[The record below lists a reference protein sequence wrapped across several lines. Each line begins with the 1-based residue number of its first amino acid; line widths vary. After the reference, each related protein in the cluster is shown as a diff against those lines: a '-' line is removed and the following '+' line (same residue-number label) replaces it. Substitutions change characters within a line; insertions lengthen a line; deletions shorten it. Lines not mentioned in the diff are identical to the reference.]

1 MTIGAKVA
9 KKYRGFSRQVI
20 LDKAYE
26 LGWNFDLYSGSCS
39 QCTVAALQ
47 ELLGFEDV
55 VVRVAT
61 SSCGGQAMQLM
72 GTCGALVGGTI
83 VLDYYFGR
91 ALKDM
96 SYQRKASREKLL
108 RASGTAK
115 LLYDQFVKKYGA
127 VSCANMQ
134 RKLFGRLY
142 WVTDPDEAAKF
153 EAAGAH
159 SDPDK
164 CMDVVGD
171 AARWTMEILLEKNA
185 IQL

>member
-1 MTIGAKVA
+1 M
-9 KKYRGFSRQVI
+9 
-20 LDKAYE
+20 
-26 LGWNFDLYSGSCS
+26 GWNFDLYSGSCS

-61 SSCGGQAMQLM
+61 SSCGGQALQLM
-72 GTCGALVGGTI
+72 GTCGALVGGTM

-91 ALKDM
+91 PLKDM
-96 SYQRKASREKLL
+96 SYQQGANKDKLF
-108 RASGTAK
+108 RATGIAK
-115 LLYDQFVKKYGA
+115 LLYDQFVKKYGV
-127 VSCANMQ
+127 VSCANIQ

-171 AARWTMEILLEKNA
+171 AARWTMEILLDKHA
-185 IQL
+185 VQLQI